1 MDDLLGFTDDNPAT
15 IDIMVNKWYNYGS
28 YNTNGTGIQCWYYIV
43 IHTSPSYLGR

>member
-43 IHTSPSYLGR
+43 IHTSPPYLGR